1 VGERTVRIEIPF
13 EVKYLTD
20 GPVPIGDIIDSLISA
35 KILIEEGGY
44 NLARIVPGLHVE
56 QVQVNVSSISQESP
70 LRELLLVAFFVATQ
84 QDLEKEVPAL
94 VELLTG
100 TPVPENFKTLVTL
113 SVLTAL
119 FYGAGYVKDMVSTGT
134 TNSRIKRQLEAI
146 IKELAART
154 GKTED
159 QIKKFLDEHYKPK
172 PKIKVLA
179 AAAVQFFRPSKS
191 QSNAP
196 IRVNGREI
204 ATDVVSDLPASY
216 SYEEVL
222 DAEYSRPFQR
232 VQLELHAQDKDR
244 EASGWAAIPRGI
256 TDKRLK
262 MRLVDGVVPSE
273 LWGRDQVHGDIIIKF
288 KRVGTDMVPT
298 EIHLTRVLP

>member
-1 VGERTVRIEIPF
+1 MRVDIPF
-13 EVKYLTD
+13 EVKYLTE
-20 GPVPIGDIIDSLISA
+20 GPVPIQDIIDGLISA

-44 NLARIVPGLHVE
+44 NLAGIVPGLQVE

-70 LRELLLVAFFVATQ
+70 LRELLLVAFFVAEQ
-84 QDLEKEVPAL
+84 QNLEKEVPAL

-113 SVLTAL
+113 SVLAAL
-119 FYGAGYVKDMVSTGT
+119 FYGAGYVKDMVLAATA
-134 TNSRIKRQLEAI
+134 NSAIKRQLEAI
-146 IKELAART
+146 IKDLANRT
-154 GKTED
+154 GQTED
-159 QIKKFLDEHYKPK
+159 YVRRFLDEHYKPK
-172 PKIKVLA
+172 PKIKLLA
-179 AAAVQFFRPSKS
+179 AAVVQFFRPSKA

-196 IRVNGREI
+196 ILVNGHEI
-204 ATDVVSDLPASY
+204 NKDTVSDLPATY

-232 VQLELHAQDKDR
+232 IELELHAQDKDR
-244 EASGWAAIPRGI
+244 EAQGWAAIPRGI
-256 TDKRLK
+256 TDKRLR

-273 LWGRDQVHGDIIIKF
+273 LWGRDLVRGDIIIKF